1 MTDGQLVQEISG
13 YSELKRINDQL
24 AQDNAHLMM
33 ANNKLSHDITGVTQ
47 DQQQLQH
54 QLTTERM
61 MRKKMALQLERDTA
75 SKISGMYMYM

>member
-1 MTDGQLVQEISG
+1 MTDGQSVPVSD
-13 YSELKRINDQL
+13 YDELKRINDQL
-24 AQDNAHLMM
+24 
-33 ANNKLSHDITGVTQ
+33 
-47 DQQQLQH
+47 QQ